1 MKLTRRNLLS
11 DDLKHKN
18 VYSIRKYV
26 FIIYTSGGS
35 IEKINASSYTLDIV
49 VQLVSSGISI
59 KIFTK
64 YFVSFKYGIKGRAV
78 T

>member
-26 FIIYTSGGS
+26 FIYTSGGS